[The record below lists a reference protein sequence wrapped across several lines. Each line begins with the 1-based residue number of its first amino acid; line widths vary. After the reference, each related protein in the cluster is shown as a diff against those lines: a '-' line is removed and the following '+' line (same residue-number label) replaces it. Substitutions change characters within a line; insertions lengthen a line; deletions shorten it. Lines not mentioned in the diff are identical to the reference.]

1 MLVRLVKTRYH
12 KIPPIV
18 LWHTVSKTFCVKAC
32 EYVDFSMCVCIY
44 PHMCA
49 LFQRFGISDII
60 SWYSN
65 KQLLMTCGYIT
76 INNAWIHIYIYI
88 YIYICTYIHTYI
100 YIHIYTY
107 IYTYIY
113 IHIYIYILF
122 IVVGGGNWS
131 VLLGSQSIN
140 DCIEIPKTVALVINW
155 WTLSLESLYLIGL
168 LIFSFKKLHQI
179 FQIVLQLQL
188 LRKKKIMPA
197 LISILLLNKQIKP
210 KKKRK
215 QNTVKSRQ

>member
-1 MLVRLVKTRYH
+1 MHISTYVCIIPKIWDIRYH
-12 KIPPIV
+12 QLIFKQTV
-18 LWHTVSKTFCVKAC
+18 VNDLWLHNHQQCMNTYT
-32 EYVDFSMCVCIY
+32 Y
-44 PHMCA
+44 
-49 LFQRFGISDII
+49 
-60 SWYSN
+60 
-65 KQLLMTCGYIT
+65 
-76 INNAWIHIYIYI
+76 IYIYI
-88 YIYICTYIHTYI
+88 YIYIYTYIHTYI

-179 FQIVLQLQL
+179 FQIVL
-188 LRKKKIMPA
+188 
-197 LISILLLNKQIKP
+197 
-210 KKKRK
+210 
-215 QNTVKSRQ
+215 